1 MALTMST
8 SQVAEIRSEMARQGL
23 KNITP
28 VLGDRAP
35 SGFLKG
41 FFDSGSATE
50 VSPPLKN
57 DENGIL
63 SFLFIIG
70 P

>member
-28 VLGDRAP
+28 VLGDMATCEFP
-35 SGFLKG
+35 NG
-41 FFDSGSATE
+41 FFDSVIAIE